1 MILVDKLPHNNNI
14 EIKKAKV
21 YINTL
26 TPYFEFKN
34 KSGRAVMPIKRCI
47 KL

>member
-1 MILVDKLPHNNNI
+1 MILANKTPQTNSI
-14 EIKKAKV
+14 EIQKAKV

-34 KSGRAVMPIKRCI
+34 KSGRTVMPIKRCI

>member
-1 MILVDKLPHNNNI
+1 MSLVRKILVKDMENI
-14 EIKKAKV
+14 STKV

-34 KSGRAVMPIKRCI
+34 KSGRIIMPIKCSVS
-47 KL
+47 L